1 MGLRDWWRK
10 REEAEDKAA
19 LEAEEKEQW
28 DTEAERAAT
37 DIDALKADRF
47 GAEGGLFRQ

>member
-10 REEAEDKAA
+10 HEEAEDKAA
-19 LEAEEKEQW
+19 LEAAEKEQW
-28 DTEAERAAT
+28 DTEAERAAG

-47 GAEGGLFRQ
+47 GVEGIHE

>member
-10 REEAEDKAA
+10 REAEEDKAA
-19 LEAEEKEQW
+19 LEAEEREQW
-28 DTEAERAAT
+28 DSEAERAAS

-47 GAEGGLFRQ
+47 GVEGIHE